1 MIIPGPIKTA
11 NEVSMHAAHLI
22 DSDGSPTPTALI
34 PFCAYQTNM
43 TLLGQRIPGL
53 NYTVCSQFQPTLV
66 AGQLCYSFNHSSL
79 GQIRSQ
85 EGTEYGLVLILDPG
99 RYEKEIGNQVQ
110 YDQDPT
116 SSLRL
121 KPHSGDSLHSFW
133 IYTNTLN
140 RAGSYSIN
148 RAGAYGLSN
157 LKKMTGTDDFL
168 KQSDDKKK
176 CVIQTL
182 EDCNSGRYLEN
193 VLKKCGCIPWILSRA
208 LSKKV

>member
-1 MIIPGPIKTA
+1 
-11 NEVSMHAAHLI
+11 
-22 DSDGSPTPTALI
+22 
-34 PFCAYQTNM
+34 M

-53 NYTVCSQFQPTLV
+53 NFTVCSKFQPTLV
-66 AGQLCYSFNHSSL
+66 AGQLCYSLNHSSL

-85 EGTEYGLVLILDPG
+85 VGTEYGLVLILDPG
-99 RYEKEIGNQVQ
+99 RYENELGNQVQ
-110 YDQDPT
+110 YDQDRT
-116 SSLRL
+116 SSLKL
-121 KPHSGDSLHSFW
+121 KPHGDSLHSFW

-157 LKKMTGTDDFL
+157 LKKMTGTNNFL

-176 CVIQTL
+176 CVIKTL
-182 EDCNSGRYLEN
+182 EDCNAERYLDN

-208 LSKKV
+208 LSKQV